1 MRLKK
6 ALKILSSQRDELR
19 TTYNVDSLSVFGSV
33 ARDEASEESDIDI
46 LVDFSET
53 PGIFGFLQLKTYLEK
68 ILSTPVDLVT
78 KNAIKKQMSE
88 AILRDSIH
96 AA

>member
-1 MRLKK
+1 MRLNK
-6 ALKILSSQRDELR
+6 ALKILSSQREELR
-19 TTYNVDSLSVFGSV
+19 TTYNVDSLSLFGSV
-33 ARDEASEESDIDI
+33 ARDEAKPESDIDI

-53 PGIFGFLQLKTYLEK
+53 PGIFGFLQLKAYLEN

-78 KNAIKKQMSE
+78 KNALKRQLSE
-88 AILRDSIH
+88 TILRESIH